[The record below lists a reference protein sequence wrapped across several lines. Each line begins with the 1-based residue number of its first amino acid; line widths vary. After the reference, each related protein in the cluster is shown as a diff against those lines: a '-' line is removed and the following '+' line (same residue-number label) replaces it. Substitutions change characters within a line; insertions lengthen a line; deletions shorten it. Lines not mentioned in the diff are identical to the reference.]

1 MECVSAAIVV
11 AIVVVLM
18 LLAVGLVANQL
29 LRLRK
34 WLNASPPKQAPEDE
48 GHQPPE

>member
-1 MECVSAAIVV
+1 VVV

-18 LLAVGLVANQL
+18 LLGVGIVTNQL

-34 WLNASPPKQAPEDE
+34 WLKNAPTTPDEEPPDQT
-48 GHQPPE
+48 G